1 MLKAEVT
8 MDAKEYLGQY
18 QLAEAEIEA
27 CYEQIAALRDEATRM
42 SAELSDMPGGG
53 ECRDLDDIVAEM
65 VDLRAELIERI
76 RRANKLRKEVCDLIY
91 SLEDERLVRL
101 LHLRY
106 VDCLKWEAVADKLG
120 YEQRYVHKLHSK
132 ALWALERGH

>member
-1 MLKAEVT
+1 

-65 VDLRAELIERI
+65 VDLRSELIERI
-76 RRANKLRKEVCDLIY
+76 RRANQLRKEICDLIY
-91 SLEDERLVRL
+91 SLEDERLIRL

-106 VDCLKWEAVADKLG
+106 VDCLKWEDVAERIGTDL
-120 YEQRYVHKLHSK
+120 RYVYRMHGRALQKLTIT
-132 ALWALERGH
+132 

>member
-1 MLKAEVT
+1 MRSEEVT

-76 RRANKLRKEVCDLIY
+76 RRANQLRKEICDLIY
-91 SLEDERLVRL
+91 SLEDERLIRL

-106 VDCLKWEAVADKLG
+106 VDCLKWEDVAERIGTDL
-120 YEQRYVHKLHSK
+120 RYVYRMHGR
-132 ALWALERGH
+132 ALQKVTIT

>member
-1 MLKAEVT
+1 

-65 VDLRAELIERI
+65 VDLRSELIERI

-106 VDCLKWEAVADKLG
+106 VDCLKWEAVAERIGTDL
-120 YEQRYVHKLHSK
+120 RYVYRMHGR
-132 ALWALERGH
+132 ALQKMTIT

>member
-1 MLKAEVT
+1 

-76 RRANKLRKEVCDLIY
+76 RRANQLRKEICDLIY
-91 SLEDERLVRL
+91 SLEDERLIRL
-101 LHLRY
+101 LYLRY
-106 VDCLKWEAVADKLG
+106 VDCLKWEDVAERIGTDL
-120 YEQRYVHKLHSK
+120 RYVYRMHGRALQKLTIT
-132 ALWALERGH
+132 

>member
-42 SAELSDMPGGG
+42 SAELSDMPSGG

-76 RRANKLRKEVCDLIY
+76 RRANQLRKEICDLIY
-91 SLEDERLVRL
+91 SLEDERLIRL

-106 VDCLKWEAVADKLG
+106 IDGCKWEEVAERIGTDL
-120 YEQRYVHKLHSK
+120 RYVYRMHGR
-132 ALWALERGH
+132 ALQKVTIT

>member
-1 MLKAEVT
+1 

-76 RRANKLRKEVCDLIY
+76 RRANELRKEICDLIH
-91 SLEDERLVRL
+91 SLEDERLIRL

-106 VDCLKWEAVADKLG
+106 VDCLKWEDVAERIGTDL
-120 YEQRYVHKLHSK
+120 RYVYRMHGR
-132 ALWALERGH
+132 ALQKVTIT

>member
-1 MLKAEVT
+1 MRSGEVT

-65 VDLRAELIERI
+65 VDLRSELIERI
-76 RRANKLRKEVCDLIY
+76 RRANQLRKEICDVIY
-91 SLEDERLVRL
+91 SLDDERLIRL

-106 VDCLKWEAVADKLG
+106 VDCLKWEDVAERIGTDL
-120 YEQRYVHKLHSK
+120 RYVYRMHGR
-132 ALWALERGH
+132 ALQKVTIT

>member
-1 MLKAEVT
+1 

-65 VDLRAELIERI
+65 VDLRSELIERI
-76 RRANKLRKEVCDLIY
+76 RRANQLRKEICDVIY
-91 SLEDERLVRL
+91 SLDDERLIRL

-106 VDCLKWEAVADKLG
+106 VDCLKWEDVAERIGTDL
-120 YEQRYVHKLHSK
+120 RYVYRMHGR
-132 ALWALERGH
+132 ALQKVTIT

>member
-1 MLKAEVT
+1 MPKAEVT

-18 QLAEAEIEA
+18 QLAEAETEA

-76 RRANKLRKEVCDLIY
+76 RRANQLRKEICDLIY
-91 SLEDERLVRL
+91 SLEDERLIRL

-106 VDCLKWEAVADKLG
+106 VDCLKWKAVADKLG
-120 YEQRYVHKLHSK
+120 YEQRYVHKLHGK
-132 ALWALERGH
+132 ALRMLERGH